1 MAQYLYQVAYT
12 AESLAAQI
20 REPQDRIERV
30 RPWLE
35 SAGGKLLAG
44 GYSFGEYDATI
55 VYEAA
60 DDTVAAAV
68 ALALAAGGAIKSA
81 KTTKLLSGGEWV
93 TALQRAQNLAPQYRP
108 AR

>member
-1 MAQYLYQVAYT
+1 MSLYLYQVAYT

-20 REPQDRIERV
+20 REPQDRIQRV

-35 SAGGKLLAG
+35 SAGAKLLAG
-44 GYSFGEYDATI
+44 GYSFGEYDALI

-68 ALALAAGGAIKSA
+68 ALALAAGGALKSA
-81 KTTKLLSGGEWV
+81 RTIKLLTGDEWV
-93 TALQRAQNLAPQYRP
+93 DSLQKAQRLAPQYKP